1 MAANRCDDLAPAF
14 CAVEDNGA
22 AKFKGEGEL
31 GLEDFAHE
39 RRNVAHLEAV
49 ETNLTDT
56 SSGVGKELGTKLPFY
71 FTLYTFNFT
80 LFQGLPRV
88 DAEEIATDKKLAH
101 RRVAAGDVAMG
112 VGHLRSQYAEF
123 IRTRD
128 GARRV
133 GAAELRH
140 DSLQMGLHRLRA
152 DAERGG
158 DRVAL
163 VAFGDK
169 LEHI

>member
-14 CAVEDNGA
+14 CAVEDDWT

-39 RRNVAHLEAV
+39 RRNVSYFEAV

-56 SSGVGKELGTKLPFY
+56 SSGVGKELRAKLLFN

-101 RRVAAGDVAMG
+101 RRIAAGDVAMG
-112 VGHLRSQYAEF
+112 VGQPNYLFLFFFPTSGIAVTTASVASRSLRP
-123 IRTRD
+123 R
-128 GARRV
+128 
-133 GAAELRH
+133 
-140 DSLQMGLHRLRA
+140 
-152 DAERGG
+152 
-158 DRVAL
+158 
-163 VAFGDK
+163 
-169 LEHI
+169 